1 MKHLHTSIVL
11 AALLITAIV
20 PGTFAK
26 GNKSE
31 ETQTT
36 KKILILGLNDNIKS
50 DYYYNELIAEES
62 GIPKDSLE
70 LTFNRIIANN
80 IALSR
85 IDFIPVQNTGKC
97 SKVVNNIKVKG
108 EQEECISDLSEVDN
122 QNFQDL
128 LSNAGAEYV
137 LILNRHFIKKQEKP
151 FNTLFYIVSYSLY
164 NKEKQEIGN
173 GSSYFTAMHIE
184 SAEIMKKT
192 SRKSSDK
199 IASSILK
206 LVAQQPTES
215 PSLLLS
221 KN

>member
-1 MKHLHTSIVL
+1 MKHLRTSIIL
-11 AALLITAIV
+11 AALLITAIA
-20 PGTFAK
+20 PGAFAK
-26 GNKSE
+26 GNKNE
-31 ETQTT
+31 ENPTA
-36 KKILILGLNDNIKS
+36 KKILILGLKNNIKS
-50 DYYYNELIAEES
+50 DYYYNGLIAEES
-62 GIPKDSLE
+62 GIPEDSLE

-85 IDFIPVQNTGKC
+85 IDFIPIQNNGKC
-97 SKVVNNIKVKG
+97 GSVVNNIKVKG
-108 EQEECISDLSEVDN
+108 EQEDCISDLSEVDN
-122 QNFQDL
+122 QSFHDL

-137 LILNRHFIKKQEKP
+137 LILNRHFIKKQEQP

-164 NKEKQEIGN
+164 NKEKQEISN

-184 SAEIMKKT
+184 SAEIMKKA

-199 IASSILK
+199 IASIILK
-206 LVAQQPTES
+206 LVAQQPAES